1 MSYEGVELLLKTQE
15 VTAYLYE
22 LAHMLD
28 NFEMAAFVD
37 EFTEDGSYRLMTRQ
51 NFERGLRIHI
61 IDDDRDRLIYRREL
75 ILKYWQYEK
84 FRSTRVLA
92 NPRVSFPDRNDAE
105 AKTNFVVYQTSG
117 EGVAQLNLVGL
128 FHDRFVFSNGRW
140 RIKDRFAILE
150 NSLPEEA
157 VIVPP

>member
-1 MSYEGVELLLKTQE
+1 MSFTGVELLLKTHE
-15 VTAYLYE
+15 VTTYLYK

-28 NFEMAAFVD
+28 DFEVAAFVE
-37 EFTEDGSYRLMTRQ
+37 EFTEDGSYRLITRQ
-51 NFERGLRIHI
+51 NFERGLRVHI
-61 IDDDRDRLIYRREL
+61 IDDDKDRLRYRRDL

-84 FRSTRVLA
+84 FRSTRALA
-92 NPRVSFPDRNDAE
+92 NPLVSFPAPDRAE
-105 AKTNFVVYQTSG
+105 VRSSFVVYQTSA
-117 EGVAQLNLVGL
+117 EGIATLNLVGVL
-128 FHDRFVFSNGRW
+128 QDRFVFDDQRW

>member
-1 MSYEGVELLLKTQE
+1 MSFEGVELLLKTHE
-15 VTAYLYE
+15 VTVYLYK
-22 LAHMLD
+22 LAHLLD
-28 NFEMAAFVD
+28 DFDVAAFVE

-51 NFERGLRIHI
+51 NFERGLRIHV
-61 IDDDRDRLIYRREL
+61 IDDDKDRLKYRRDL

-84 FRSTRVLA
+84 FHSTRVLSS
-92 NPRVSFPDRNDAE
+92 PLVSFPDRDRAE
-105 AKTNFVVYQTSG
+105 SRCNFVVYQTSA
-117 EGVAQLNLVGL
+117 EGIAQLNLVGL
-128 FHDRFVFSNGRW
+128 FQDRLVFENGRW